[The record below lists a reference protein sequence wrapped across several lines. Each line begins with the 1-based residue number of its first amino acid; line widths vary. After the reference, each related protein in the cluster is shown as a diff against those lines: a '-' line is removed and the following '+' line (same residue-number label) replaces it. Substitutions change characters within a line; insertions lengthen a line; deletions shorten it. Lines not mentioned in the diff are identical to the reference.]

1 MSPPL
6 RSRSILTA
14 HRCRSSKRH
23 HLRVLCLDLRAHLHR
38 GAPPPRAPTASPPT
52 RRLPRLAAG
61 LCLLLQRHSAPP
73 VWAIFVALVDRA
85 TAVAESNL
93 TRKYFA
99 TAVMDLQQRFTSEFV
114 AGISRDAPDPSSI
127 SRASK
132 KVDKNTLHFQFLMS
146 NTIVQLYFSV
156 QVTTILYYPYA

>member
-1 MSPPL
+1 
-6 RSRSILTA
+6 
-14 HRCRSSKRH
+14 
-23 HLRVLCLDLRAHLHR
+23 
-38 GAPPPRAPTASPPT
+38 
-52 RRLPRLAAG
+52 
-61 LCLLLQRHSAPP
+61 
-73 VWAIFVALVDRA
+73 VDRA